1 MAYYYNGYGTFGT
14 SSGTNTGLSLN
25 SNITN
30 IATSAFNGNLKGF
43 NSAYPRGAGTRADP
57 GGGCTWWASGRA
69 AMAYGNNWSGA
80 SHAGTWFSML
90 GGVRVSSWS
99 EISDGDILC
108 FGNSGYGHVAFVEAI
123 GPSDIYVSE
132 GASGNNN
139 WNVIMMSH
147 HDHGWFNSGH
157 HWFWSDEI
165 FQGVLKGSGS
175 GGGVTPS
182 PVEPDAPTP
191 SGYTK
196 FKLTVQKIDWVTV
209 FHDYTSIYECG
220 NNPTFGHDSGNQDE
234 PKAPTHISSSS
245 SRRDQRWE
253 PFNMYTYERKLTY
266 KSDKSE
272 NWSDWDMKYSGS
284 SNFPLG
290 SQPQYGNGWEIEWN
304 DERDN

>member
-14 SSGTNTGLSLN
+14 SSGTNTGLKLN

-43 NSAYPRGAGTRADP
+43 DSAYPRGAGTRADP

-80 SHAGTWFSML
+80 SHAASWFSML

-99 EISDGDILC
+99 EISEGDILC
-108 FGNSGYGHVAFVEAI
+108 FDNGGYGHVAFVEAI

-132 GASGNNN
+132 GASGDNN

-157 HWFWSDEI
+157 HWFWSKEK
-165 FQGVLKGSGS
+165 FQGVLKGDGS